1 MFHHLVLH
9 RVPVPVAPGGGRL
22 GASED
27 PPHQGN
33 HGSPPELPN
42 FTPIFVPHSN
52 HGCQCCPL
60 MLLSERRLLS
70 HYQTTRYYPAIVRLA
85 CRLMPGHDSSRP
97 DNVPIGVTMLTC
109 VQRTTPPPNERF
121 HMVIIR
127 QKVSRAANGKW
138 QMAGQQMT
146 NDMLFASGC
155 DKAGK
160 GGLGSNLG
168 FGKMKPTALSLSP
181 SANFRRQF
189 LEVLS
194 HKCRR
199 ITNPSD
205 VD

>member
-1 MFHHLVLH
+1 M
-9 RVPVPVAPGGGRL
+9 
-22 GASED
+22 
-27 PPHQGN
+27 PPN
-33 HGSPPELPN
+33 AWA
-42 FTPIFVPHSN
+42 
-52 HGCQCCPL
+52 
-60 MLLSERRLLS
+60 RLL
-70 HYQTTRYYPAIVRLA
+70 QARQ
-85 CRLMPGHDSSRP
+85 RP
-97 DNVPIGVTMLTC
+97 DRGDDPYLRACGGQLL
-109 VQRTTPPPNERF
+109 PNERSD
-121 HMVIIR
+121 MVIIR
-127 QKVSRAANGKW
+127 QKVSRAANGNW

-146 NDMLFASGC
+146 NDMLFASSC

>member
-1 MFHHLVLH
+1 
-9 RVPVPVAPGGGRL
+9 
-22 GASED
+22 
-27 PPHQGN
+27 
-33 HGSPPELPN
+33 
-42 FTPIFVPHSN
+42 
-52 HGCQCCPL
+52 
-60 MLLSERRLLS
+60 
-70 HYQTTRYYPAIVRLA
+70 
-85 CRLMPGHDSSRP
+85 
-97 DNVPIGVTMLTC
+97 
-109 VQRTTPPPNERF
+109 
-121 HMVIIR
+121 MVIIR

-194 HKCRR
+194 HKCRK